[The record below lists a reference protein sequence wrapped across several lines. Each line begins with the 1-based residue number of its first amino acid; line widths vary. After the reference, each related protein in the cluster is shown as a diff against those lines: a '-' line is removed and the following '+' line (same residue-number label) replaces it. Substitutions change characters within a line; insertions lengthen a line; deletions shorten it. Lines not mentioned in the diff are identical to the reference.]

1 VPTHATQPADPPA
14 TKPPRRS
21 HLRPSYPVTPFAAGD
36 SAAGCYAS
44 VVTQNGPEDTAPR
57 HTAGE
62 DGAGAPAAEPGEPA
76 DPALGGVLDLLGL
89 LAYASLV
96 AFFRLADDAA
106 LAVSLADKAD
116 LAEMAVAE
124 FGHFQLLRRRIQEM
138 NVEPS
143 DAMHPFVPA
152 IDEFHARTAPSDWL
166 EGLVKAYVGD
176 GIAADFYRTVAELLD
191 DQTRALV
198 LEVLA
203 DTGHAE
209 FAVARVREAIEADP
223 RAAGR
228 LALWARRLVGEA
240 LGQAQRVAAERESL
254 ARLLVGG
261 KVTQLGEIG
270 RMFAQLT
277 DAHARRMAALGLAD

>member
-1 VPTHATQPADPPA
+1 
-14 TKPPRRS
+14 
-21 HLRPSYPVTPFAAGD
+21 
-36 SAAGCYAS
+36 
-44 VVTQNGPEDTAPR
+44 VVTHNGP
-57 HTAGE
+57 
-62 DGAGAPAAEPGEPA
+62 DGAGPPASGETAAGVRPAEQ
-76 DPALGGVLDLLGL
+76 GGAAGAGVVDLLGM

-106 LAVSLADKAD
+106 LAVSLADKEA

-124 FGHFQLLRRRIQEM
+124 FGHFRLLRYRIQDLHLDPGETM
-138 NVEPS
+138 R
-143 DAMHPFVPA
+143 PFVDA
-152 IDEFHARTAPSDWL
+152 IDEFHARTAPADWL

-191 DQTRALV
+191 HETRALV

-209 FAVARVREAIEADP
+209 FAVVRVREAIETDP
-223 RAAGR
+223 KVAGR

-254 ARLLVGG
+254 ARLLAGEDVG
-261 KVTQLGEIG
+261 QLGQIG

-277 DAHARRMAALGLAD
+277 DAHARRMAALGLAE